1 MQYHQTKNKLKTKKK
16 DLVKKPKKQLKE
28 LTENSGIIENSI
40 DNQIYRF
47 ADIIVDL
54 IIKQLL

>member
-28 LTENSGIIENSI
+28 LTENSRIIENSI
-40 DNQIYRF
+40 DNQINMF